1 MHGTSKFGVQLCD
14 FSTCSFN
21 KFQCLWI
28 SEERNKTTMFKE
40 EDLPLE
46 EEELPPRWEERCR
59 RFARLHCQDFDLL
72 HISRMIAKEG
82 DSLDAV
88 GVCLQVDSKVVS
100 DIEKNDMCPKLQD
113 KMHKILREW
122 GWKNTR
128 NATWATL
135 IKGLQA
141 LNDQKL
147 MEHIQEYLSEKEY
160 PMIGML
166 TYSFDYQYITVYTFN
181 KLPITALNAKY
192 VAHVILVHVKNA
204 KNCEQQYIKCN
215 SSLIDWRIK

>member
-1 MHGTSKFGVQLCD
+1 MYPVSYEWLCNVEVSVLLDLWFLRQYEISLVHGTSKFGVQLCD

-21 KFQCLWI
+21 KFLCLWI
-28 SEERNKTTMFKE
+28 SEETNKTTMFKE
-40 EDLPLE
+40 EDMPLE
-46 EEELPPRWEERCR
+46 EEELPPSWKEKCR

-82 DSLDAV
+82 NSLDAV
-88 GVCLQVDSKVVS
+88 GVCLQVNMKVVS
-100 DIEKNDMCPKLQD
+100 DIEKNDMCPKVQD

-122 GWKNTR
+122 EWKNTR

-141 LNDQKL
+141 LKDQKL

-181 KLPITALNAKY
+181 KPPITALNAK
-192 VAHVILVHVKNA
+192 
-204 KNCEQQYIKCN
+204 
-215 SSLIDWRIK
+215 